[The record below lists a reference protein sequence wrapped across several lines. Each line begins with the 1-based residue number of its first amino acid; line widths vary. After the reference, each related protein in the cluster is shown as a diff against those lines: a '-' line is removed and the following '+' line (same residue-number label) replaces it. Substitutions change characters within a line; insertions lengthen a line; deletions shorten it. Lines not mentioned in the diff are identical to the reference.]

1 MGFSST
7 KRKNRKVIGNCLVQ
21 YKLISDP
28 DYPEAERFSHLIDF
42 GSIKDPK
49 FSTKRTIISDK
60 DGIPEAEEVSD
71 VTCEECTVTLT
82 LGEQSPK
89 EKKARIGG
97 GTIGSSAAVPAKPET
112 EYKQLTAEAF
122 EALLGKGATNIVV
135 TEIDQTTLL
144 PAATPVTF
152 TLDTDYKVGT
162 KEGCTAIRRID
173 RGAILDPVTLVKTG
187 NGIADDEI
195 VKVTYTWDK
204 PACETYTYGGQNTIN
219 YYRLRLVKQERTG
232 NKRQVIWI
240 WEAYSDGQDLVEFL
254 EDNSH
259 KKNYSKGYDEFG
271 NEIEECKILL
281 KNAKVDWNL
290 IDKIVGVINSFK

>member
-21 YKLISDP
+21 YELIPDP
-28 DYPEAERFSHLIDF
+28 DYAEAERFSHLIDF

-71 VTCEECTVTLT
+71 VTGEECTVTVT

-97 GTIGSSAAVPAKPET
+97 GVIGSSAAVSAKPET

-122 EALLGKGATNIVV
+122 EALLGKGATDIIV

-152 TLDTDYKVGT
+152 VEGTDYALGT
-162 KEGCTAIRRID
+162 KEGCDAIRRIV
-173 RGAILDPVTLVKTG
+173 RTAVLDPVTKVKTG
-187 NGIADDEI
+187 DGIADDEI
-195 VKVTYTWDK
+195 VKVDYTWNK
-204 PACETYTYGGQNTIN
+204 PACETFTYGGQNTIN

-232 NKRQVIWI
+232 DKRQVIWI

-254 EDNSH
+254 NSAYAKSTVNFKCH
-259 KKNYSKGYDEFG
+259 RDPSKAEGEQFYK
-271 NEIEECKILL
+271 IEWEL
-281 KNAKVDWNL
+281 A
-290 IDKIVGVINSFK
+290 

>member
-21 YKLISDP
+21 FELIPDP
-28 DYPEAERFSHLIDF
+28 DYAEAERFSHLVDF

-49 FSTKRTIISDK
+49 FSTKRTIASDK
-60 DGIPEAEEVSD
+60 DGVPEAEEVSD
-71 VTCEECTVTLT
+71 VTGEECTVAVT
-82 LGEQSPK
+82 LGEQSAK

-97 GTIGSSAAVPAKPET
+97 GIIGSSVAVPDKAET

-122 EALLGKGATNIVV
+122 EALLGKTPSSLVV

-152 TLDTDYKVGT
+152 VLDTDYKVGT
-162 KEGCTAIRRID
+162 KEGCAAIRRVTRTAVI
-173 RGAILDPVTLVKTG
+173 DPVTLVKTG
-187 NGIADDEI
+187 DGIADDEI

-204 PACETYTYGGQNTIN
+204 PACETFTYGGQNTIN

-254 EDNSH
+254 NSAYAKSTVNFKCH
-259 KKNYSKGYDEFG
+259 RDPSKTEGEQFYK
-271 NEIEECKILL
+271 IEWEQ
-281 KNAKVDWNL
+281 A
-290 IDKIVGVINSFK
+290 